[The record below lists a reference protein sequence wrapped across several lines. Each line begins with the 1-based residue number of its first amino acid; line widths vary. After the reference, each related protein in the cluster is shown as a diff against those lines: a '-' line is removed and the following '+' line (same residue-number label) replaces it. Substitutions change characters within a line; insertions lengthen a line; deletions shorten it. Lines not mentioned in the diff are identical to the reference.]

1 MNRLVACLTLCGVL
15 MAACGIDGAPRPP
28 KAVAAERQAD
38 GDSSQTNEPADE
50 YEDEVFEE
58 PTDDV

>member
-50 YEDEVFEE
+50 Y
-58 PTDDV
+58 